1 MPQPWGLSRGCGG
14 GGQDWTEGVSRSARS
29 MGRKARVT
37 ERRPDGP
44 GEAKQKPAA
53 GGIGAG
59 DGRRW
64 GLRREF

>member
-1 MPQPWGLSRGCGG
+1 
-14 GGQDWTEGVSRSARS
+14 

-59 DGRRW
+59 NG
-64 GLRREF
+64 GGGGSEGSFNAGSVNQE

>member
-1 MPQPWGLSRGCGG
+1 MSRG
-14 GGQDWTEGVSRSARS
+14 ARR

-53 GGIGAG
+53 AGIGAG

-64 GLRREF
+64 GLGREF